1 MKNILRWIWS
11 VLEVFIVVYVI
22 LITSLILNKN
32 KYGYTEFF
40 GCTIHN
46 VNLIDENNIKNAHKG
61 ELLVVKK
68 SNDIE
73 VGDLIYYYVAYNDNY
88 IVRSDYVTKV
98 ARDDFSALYTVH
110 RGNEDFSI
118 ASERVLGKYA
128 NLYPSIGGILEVVES
143 RIGFLFFVLL
153 PIMIVFI
160 YQVYEFIVVLHY
172 EDATE
177 DDDNDDYKENKKTNK
192 IENLKNDK
200 FKFSNNDIEIL

>member
-118 ASERVLGKYA
+118 ASDRVLGKYA
-128 NLYPSIGGILEVVES
+128 NLYPTIGGILEVVES
-143 RIGFLFFVLL
+143 RIGFLFLVLL

>member
-1 MKNILRWIWS
+1 MKNVLRWIWS
-11 VLEVFIVVYVI
+11 VLEVFIVIYVI

-40 GCTIHN
+40 GCTLHN

-61 ELLVVKK
+61 ELLVVKN

-73 VGDLIYYYVAYNDNY
+73 VGDLIYYYVAYNDSY
-88 IVRSDYVTKV
+88 LIRSDYVTKI
-98 ARDDFSALYTVH
+98 ARDDLSALYTVH
-110 RGNEDFSI
+110 RGNDDFSI

-128 NLYPSIGGILEVVES
+128 NLYPTIGGILEVVES
-143 RIGFLFFVLL
+143 RIGFLFLVLL

-172 EDATE
+172 EDVTE
-177 DDDNDDYKENKKTNK
+177 DDDSDNDKDNKKTTK
-192 IENLKNDK
+192 LEKTKSDK
-200 FKFSNNDIEIL
+200 FKFSDNDVEIL

>member
-143 RIGFLFFVLL
+143 RIGFLFLVLL

>member
-11 VLEVFIVVYVI
+11 VLEVFIVIYVI

-40 GCTIHN
+40 GCTLHN
-46 VNLIDENNIKNAHKG
+46 INLIDENNIKNAHKG
-61 ELLVVKK
+61 ELLIVKK

-88 IVRSDYVTKV
+88 IVRSDYVTKI
-98 ARDDFSALYTVH
+98 ARDDLSSLYTVH
-110 RGNEDFSI
+110 RGDEDYTI

-128 NLYPSIGGILEVVES
+128 NLYPTIGGVLEVVES
-143 RIGFLFFVLL
+143 RIGFLFLVLL

-172 EDATE
+172 EE
-177 DDDNDDYKENKKTNK
+177 NENDDGDDTSNSNNSMKKDNKN
-192 IENLKNDK
+192 NDK
-200 FKFSNNDIEIL
+200 FKFSDNDIEIL

>member
-1 MKNILRWIWS
+1 MKNVLRWIWS
-11 VLEVFIVVYVI
+11 VLEVFIVIYVI

-40 GCTIHN
+40 GCTLHN

-73 VGDLIYYYVAYNDNY
+73 VGDLIYYYVAYNDSY
-88 IVRSDYVTKV
+88 LIRSDYVTKIV
-98 ARDDFSALYTVH
+98 RDDLSALYTVH
-110 RGNEDFSI
+110 RGNDDFSI

-128 NLYPSIGGILEVVES
+128 NLYPTIGGILEVVES
-143 RIGFLFFVLL
+143 RIGFLFLL

-177 DDDNDDYKENKKTNK
+177 DDDSDNDKDDKKTTK
-192 IENLKNDK
+192 IENSKSDK
-200 FKFSNNDIEIL
+200 FKFSDNDAEIL

>member
-11 VLEVFIVVYVI
+11 VLEVFIVIYVI
-22 LITSLILNKN
+22 LVTSLILNKN
-32 KYGYTEFF
+32 KYGFTEFF

-46 VNLIDENNIKNAHKG
+46 VNLIDENNIKNANKG

-73 VGDLIYYYVAYNDNY
+73 VGDLIYYYAAYNDNY
-88 IVRSDYVTKV
+88 LIRSDYVTKV

-118 ASERVLGKYA
+118 ASDRVLGKYA
-128 NLYPSIGGILEVVES
+128 NLYPTIGGILEVVES
-143 RIGFLFFVLL
+143 RIGFLFLVLL